1 MLSHNR
7 ACYNKENPFTNG
19 VKIMEHALF
28 GTKHLILIAISTLL
42 IVVGAIFAKKLPFKQ
57 LCKLMFIVG
66 IVSEIIKIFY
76 YIQANEDTHH
86 GVLPKSD
93 LPFHLCS
100 IQIIFIAILTLTSN
114 EKLHRFLLSF
124 MRPSCLFGGIAA
136 ILIAT
141 HSSRN
146 GSWLITSQYFL
157 YHVALVIFALW
168 LYTSKE
174 IRFELK
180 DYFNCLKFLLVLLFF
195 SIYINGMLS
204 DGTTTTN
211 FMYVVAPP
219 QDGLPFLNDDKGWL
233 SYILRYASL
242 ILFCITISYIAPI
255 IRAIKAKRSGCA
267 ASALA
272 VADAEQTSVE
282 QSER

>member
-1 MLSHNR
+1 
-7 ACYNKENPFTNG
+7 
-19 VKIMEHALF
+19 MEHELF
-28 GTKHLILIAISTLL
+28 GTKHLILIALSAAL
-42 IVVGAIFAKKLPFKQ
+42 IVVGAIFSKKLNFKQ
-57 LCKLMFIVG
+57 LCKIMFIVG
-66 IVSEIIKIFY
+66 ILSEIVKIFY
-76 YIQANEDTHH
+76 YIQANEDAYH
-86 GVLPKSD
+86 GVLPKND

-100 IQIIFIAILTLTSN
+100 IQIIFIAILTLTKR

-141 HSSRN
+141 QSSRN
-146 GSWLITSQYFL
+146 GSWVITRQYFL
-157 YHVALVIFALW
+157 YHVALVVFALW

-195 SIYINGMLS
+195 SIYINGILS
-204 DGTTTTN
+204 DATTTTN

-233 SYILRYASL
+233 SYILRYTAL

-255 IRAIKAKRSGCA
+255 ISAIKAKRSVCA
-267 ASALA
+267 ENALRVAEAELA
-272 VADAEQTSVE
+272 VSAAD
-282 QSER
+282 ERKEEE

>member
-1 MLSHNR
+1 
-7 ACYNKENPFTNG
+7 
-19 VKIMEHALF
+19 MEHALF
-28 GTKHLILIAISTLL
+28 GTKHLILIAVCAAL
-42 IVVGAIFAKKLPFKQ
+42 IVVGAIFAKKLNFKQ
-57 LCKLMFIVG
+57 LCKIMFIVG

-76 YIQANEDTHH
+76 YIQANESTHH

-100 IQIIFIAILTLTSN
+100 IQIIFIALLTLTRN

-141 HSSRN
+141 YSSRN
-146 GSWLITSQYFL
+146 GSWVITSQYFL
-157 YHVALVIFALW
+157 YHVALVIFSLW

-195 SIYINGMLS
+195 SIYINGILS
-204 DGTTTTN
+204 DATTTTN
-211 FMYVVAPP
+211 FMYVVEPP
-219 QDGLPFLNDDKGWL
+219 QDGLPFLNDDKGWH
-233 SYILRYASL
+233 SYILRYAAL

-255 IRAIKAKRSGCA
+255 IEAIKTKRSVGA
-267 ASALA
+267 ASAFA
-272 VADAEQTSVE
+272 VADVEKTTDDTSE
-282 QSER
+282 E